1 VIVEEKY
8 SPTVDRHFV
17 HTVLRLGHSYEG
29 PTEIGGLIVLPEF
42 RLVPERVGM
51 MISYV
56 RFLFMAMHRGL
67 FRNEVVAELLPPLLP
82 DGRQPPLGGPRAEVH
97 RHELLEADRLSKRN
111 KEFIKSL
118 FPAGDVYASLLPQDA
133 QDVIGKVGRET
144 RGVEKM
150 LRRIGEHR
158 RDPVLQR
165 AHRID
170 PFDGLCARTFRR
182 GHRRDPARLTRG
194 ALRKFPVPRPT
205 RSSSRSP
212 APAPPG
218 DRRKVA
224 PARCPLIPTP
234 ARMGAP
240 AKRWSGRL
248 LRAALKPAALTLP
261 LLCVARGG
269 VRDRDALD
277 VLAAALLV
285 AVLCANVLRRK
296 GFGDTWTAVLAL
308 ALAVVLV
315 DATGGVGG
323 PLGSLPL
330 VVVAA
335 AVALGRRAPWAPV
348 GVALVGEVAL
358 HASATGSPTTTL
370 AARAALLLA
379 AAGLHHALTRAEI
392 RRVREDQRRAQQ
404 EDRRRKQDAALS
416 LRITPAEGGARA
428 SGHDAARE
436 RASLDEVHASLV
448 GLLTL
453 VRRSMGLR
461 TCALFWLSPGGGLR
475 LVEAATDDD
484 LITAELPQ
492 GGGALGAVIRLGQPV
507 LRAGLREDCAA
518 VTWYVGPSPAK
529 ALAAVPVRDG
539 DEVRGVFVGDRDDD
553 RAFTDD
559 DRAVL
564 DAAALQARRL
574 IDNERVFSR
583 LERARSE
590 LSTLFTAR
598 DRSARRLR
606 RRPCSTPWPPP
617 PATPPRPTSWSSPP
631 GKTACT
637 ACSGCSARRRSRC
650 RAARS
655 ATTRASPAPR
665 AARARCRTAGQFDPA
680 TQHVFTREHPWEGD
694 ALGALCPAGG
704 ARRGARH
711 AHPRGPRRGCSRRG
725 AAQLL
730 GVLASGASV
739 ALANAAAV
747 RRLEELATTD
757 PMTGH
762 LNKRALETEFEKRL
776 RAAARFVRPLGAG
789 GARHRQVQV
798 GQRHLRARRR
808 ATW

>member
-1 VIVEEKY
+1 
-8 SPTVDRHFV
+8 
-17 HTVLRLGHSYEG
+17 
-29 PTEIGGLIVLPEF
+29 
-42 RLVPERVGM
+42 
-51 MISYV
+51 
-56 RFLFMAMHRGL
+56 
-67 FRNEVVAELLPPLLP
+67 
-82 DGRQPPLGGPRAEVH
+82 
-97 RHELLEADRLSKRN
+97 
-111 KEFIKSL
+111 
-118 FPAGDVYASLLPQDA
+118 
-133 QDVIGKVGRET
+133 
-144 RGVEKM
+144 
-150 LRRIGEHR
+150 
-158 RDPVLQR
+158 
-165 AHRID
+165 
-170 PFDGLCARTFRR
+170 
-182 GHRRDPARLTRG
+182 
-194 ALRKFPVPRPT
+194 
-205 RSSSRSP
+205 
-212 APAPPG
+212 
-218 DRRKVA
+218 
-224 PARCPLIPTP
+224 
-234 ARMGAP
+234 MGAP

-590 LSTLFTAR
+590 LSTLFTAA
-598 DRSARRLR
+598 RSFGEAASEEAVLD
-606 RRPCSTPWPPP
+606 
-617 PATPPRPTSWSSPP
+617 AV
-631 GKTACT
+631 A
-637 ACSGCSARRRSRC
+637 A
-650 RAARS
+650 AARDAAPADLVVVTTWEDGVHRVQRVLGEAPKSLQGS
-655 ATTRASPAPR
+655 AFGDNAGIASAVLRERVALPYR
-665 AARARCRTAGQFDPA
+665 GHFDPA
-680 TQHVFTREHPWEGD
+680 TQHVFTREHPLEGMRSVLCVPLVARD
-694 ALGALCPAGG
+694 RALGTLTLA
-704 ARRGARH
+704 ARR
-711 AHPRGPRRGCSRRG
+711 PRVFAGG

-730 GVLASGASV
+730 GVLASGAAV

-747 RRLEELATTD
+747 RRLEALATTD

-762 LNKRALETEFEKRL
+762 LNKRALEAEFEKRL
-776 RAAARFVRPLGAG
+776 RAAARFRRPLALVVLDIDRFKSVNDTYGHAVGDVVIKGLGAVLTRCRRETDAVARFGGEEFVVVCEETDAAGALLLAERIREELMRQVFPTERGELRVTCSLGVAAFPGDGADFGALFAKADGALYVAKQSGRNQSRVAG
-789 GARHRQVQV
+789 GGAV
-798 GQRHLRARRR
+798 RA
-808 ATW
+808 A